1 MFKAAR
7 WRSEKSKTKVVFQL
21 RFHATQ
27 VQPTGRE
34 AVTVTVI
41 PADAGRPTARS
52 ERVPVVEGACDWVN
66 PVFEVAKL
74 VRNPKTGKMDEKVYR
89 FVVSDAGSSKTKIL
103 GEASIN
109 LADYTD
115 VFRPSSVV
123 LPLKGSNTGASLRIT
138 IQRLQDDDEGREGND
153 IEESTM
159 KRHRRTLESQLSKC
173 DDEDGSEINN
183 QAAVRFSSS
192 RGIPL
197 HNADSN
203 GNLQKSHTFDAVS
216 ASGSDTGSGIYTP
229 RENGIV
235 LLPLTNNGTSKMR
248 MFSSDASTRS
258 SSDDGLHEISH
269 DSEDSFEK
277 LKSNIDILTR
287 KLEVSDLELQTLRK
301 QIIKENKRGQ
311 DISKEMS
318 DLQEE
323 RDALKRECDELKI
336 LEKRRKF
343 DTTTSLQHDRDNHL
357 SLLEEIQQELDHEKN
372 RNVHLLLQL
381 KLTQEANSEL
391 VLAVKDLEGMLEQ
404 RHNETLCDNC
414 SKMEMKDT
422 VNLDLKATKFGNGSS
437 HLHKSECKQQI
448 PKTISVS
455 DNEEEY
461 ALVALINERDDMKTA
476 YSLEN
481 KIIDLNNE
489 AEFYRKNCEE
499 LEMQMEQLSLDYEIL
514 KQENHDATTKL
525 EQMQLHEQLR
535 MQYECSAH
543 FSIISD
549 LELQVELLEKELQKQ
564 TGVIEADL
572 ATITLAKVEQE
583 KRAIVAE
590 ETLRNTKWNISKS
603 VECFQEELR
612 SLSAFMSSTFQA
624 NEKTVMQALKE
635 NAKLQSQKGNLERIL
650 EKSNKDMV
658 LLQEKYRVKLKQ
670 LVGLIG
676 IKSRDVEMLILK
688 LKDKSKELDNHKL
701 SEEALQKNFIRELQL
716 LKSEVAT
723 LQDEKSFLLEQ
734 NGEKEKLLVEMELL
748 RKKFIESE
756 ISLQNRNLEIDFL
769 KKEIETLREKVCK
782 SLVNINDLR
791 HTKDGDA
798 ILDTMKSKA
807 PNQILKQNLLKHD
820 SNGLLEE
827 KQMITDLVEQSEC
840 NKTTSTNDSNN
851 FHQIPRF
858 TRNNVQCH
866 LEYQQQPEEDKGC
879 VHNKNVTDKES
890 QRRFAESN
898 LDEDK
903 SVFVSSACDQK
914 VMEKVL
920 SEMAL
925 LKEQNELMVSELKEM
940 QERYSNISLKFAEVE
955 SERQQL
961 LMTIRSLKNA
971 TKN

>member
-66 PVFEVAKL
+66 PVFEAAKL

-89 FVVSDAGSSKTKIL
+89 FVVSDAGSGKTKIL

-123 LPLKGSNTGASLRIT
+123 LPLKGSNTGASLRIS

-153 IEESTM
+153 IEEATM
-159 KRHRRTLESQLSKC
+159 KRQRRTLESQLSKC

-203 GNLQKSHTFDAVS
+203 GNLQKSHTFDAMS

-229 RENGIV
+229 RENAIV

-277 LKSNIDILTR
+277 LKSEIDILTR

-343 DTTTSLQHDRDNHL
+343 DTTTSLQHDRDD
-357 SLLEEIQQELDHEKN
+357 LEEIQQELDHEKN

-391 VLAVKDLEGMLEQ
+391 VLAVKDLEGMLEH
-404 RHNETLCDNC
+404 RHNETLSDNC

-461 ALVALINERDDMKTA
+461 ALVALINERDDMKSA

-525 EQMQLHEQLR
+525 EQMQLREQLR

-676 IKSRDVEMLILK
+676 IKSRDVEMLSLK

-748 RKKFIESE
+748 RIKFIESE

-769 KKEIETLREKVCK
+769 KKEIETLRE
-782 SLVNINDLR
+782 
-791 HTKDGDA
+791 
-798 ILDTMKSKA
+798 
-807 PNQILKQNLLKHD
+807 
-820 SNGLLEE
+820 
-827 KQMITDLVEQSEC
+827 
-840 NKTTSTNDSNN
+840 
-851 FHQIPRF
+851 
-858 TRNNVQCH
+858 
-866 LEYQQQPEEDKGC
+866 
-879 VHNKNVTDKES
+879 S
-890 QRRFAESN
+890 Q
-898 LDEDK
+898 
-903 SVFVSSACDQK
+903 
-914 VMEKVL
+914 
-920 SEMAL
+920 
-925 LKEQNELMVSELKEM
+925 
-940 QERYSNISLKFAEVE
+940 
-955 SERQQL
+955 
-961 LMTIRSLKNA
+961 
-971 TKN
+971 